1 MAEMRTFRGLRYDTA
16 VAGDLSNLVAPP
28 YDVISPAQQRA
39 LHEAS
44 PYNVVHLEY
53 GLGEGDE
60 RYTTAGRLLREWMLH
75 DILRRE
81 PDSALYLYEQGFT
94 YAGRPYRRRS
104 LIGRVRLY
112 PFDAGVVRPHE
123 YTMSG
128 PKEDRLKLLAAT
140 NTNISPVFSLYMSD
154 ANDPIEAYDVDEGS
168 GPVARAVDFL
178 GVEHL
183 LLPITDVATQQE
195 MMRYISPRTLYIAD
209 GHHRYETA
217 LRYRDDRRRRTR
229 GWSASEPENFIMMA
243 VAAHSDPGLLI
254 LPIHRLVRPK
264 HVPRDL
270 SHRLQRFFD
279 VRQFA
284 DDPAGADAALAALT
298 QQRAEETLI
307 VAAGVEPGKLLLLR
321 LRDKD
326 GVSASMPAER
336 SAAWKSLDVN
346 VLQYGVLDA
355 GLGIDIAAITA
366 GGQVEFNEDA
376 AEALNAVREG
386 YVPLAFLL
394 NPTTPLDIF
403 TVAETG
409 DRMPQKSTYFYPK
422 LGTGL
427 VLNPLS

>member
-1 MAEMRTFRGLRYDTA
+1 
-16 VAGDLSNLVAPP
+16 
-28 YDVISPAQQRA
+28 
-39 LHEAS
+39 
-44 PYNVVHLEY
+44 
-53 GLGEGDE
+53 
-60 RYTTAGRLLREWMLH
+60 
-75 DILRRE
+75 
-81 PDSALYLYEQGFT
+81 
-94 YAGRPYRRRS
+94 
-104 LIGRVRLY
+104 
-112 PFDAGVVRPHE
+112 
-123 YTMSG
+123 
-128 PKEDRLKLLAAT
+128 
-140 NTNISPVFSLYMSD
+140 MSD
-154 ANDPIEAYDVDEGS
+154 ANDPIETYNVDEGS

-178 GVEHL
+178 GVEHS

-243 VAAHSDPGLLI
+243 VAAHSDPGVLI

-264 HVPRDL
+264 QVPRDL